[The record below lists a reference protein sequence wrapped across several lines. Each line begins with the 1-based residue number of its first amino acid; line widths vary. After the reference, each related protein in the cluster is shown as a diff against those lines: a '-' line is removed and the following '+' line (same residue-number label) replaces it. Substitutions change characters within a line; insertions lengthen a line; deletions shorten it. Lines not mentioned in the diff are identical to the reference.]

1 MHVISAATKEMDN
14 SIDPSTLK
22 PEQRKRFEWAL
33 AEYARIQE
41 RNLPGGLNPSQPG
54 VTPLLKHYP
63 NPKSALFQRLLDG
76 KSPLAHPPPTNYSYP
91 WYQLIEDGFSDN
103 VSIDGFDYVGGRP
116 GVIINQAPW
125 VISSNNQAA
134 DRLMELAPKMNPAR
148 RPTLS
153 REESGLVAGILDG
166 NPEWI
171 VRNGRNPEFRLF
183 MTRVTRRGRRDLML
197 NSLLQRDF
205 SGGHPKVVQ
214 PVGPPPF
221 TMRASFESTAKPRSK
236 EDLLMRITDLQL
248 TADTIGL
255 KQPEW
260 ALVECDGWV
269 LDEVR

>member
-1 MHVISAATKEMDN
+1 MDTR
-14 SIDPSTLK
+14 IDPSTLT
-22 PEQRKRFEWAL
+22 PVQRDRFERAL

-41 RNLPGGLNPSQPG
+41 RNLPGGLDSIQPG
-54 VTPLLKHYP
+54 VSPLLKHYP

-76 KSPLAHPPPTNYSYP
+76 KPPLTHPPPTNYSYP
-91 WYQLIEDGFSDN
+91 WYQLMEDGFSDN
-103 VSIDGFDYVGGRP
+103 VSIGGFDYVGGRP

-125 VISSNNQAA
+125 VISSTNAAA
-134 DRLMELAPKMNPAR
+134 DRLMETAPKLNRAR
-148 RPTLS
+148 RPTLN
-153 REESGLVAGILDG
+153 REESRLIGAILDG

-197 NSLLQRDF
+197 NGLLQRDF
-205 SGGHPKVVQ
+205 SGGRPKVVKS
-214 PVGPPPF
+214 VVPPPSG
-221 TMRASFESTAKPRSK
+221 TRAFFESTAKPRSK

-248 TADTIGL
+248 SAETIGL
-255 KQPEW
+255 KQHEW